1 MTPFTILAQVL
12 QNIRV
17 PTGLR
22 QALDQVQKQASA
34 WGSLHEGLSLLV
46 EMKEQSKLGGLS
58 TMLILIILVET
69 HG

>member
-69 HG
+69 HS